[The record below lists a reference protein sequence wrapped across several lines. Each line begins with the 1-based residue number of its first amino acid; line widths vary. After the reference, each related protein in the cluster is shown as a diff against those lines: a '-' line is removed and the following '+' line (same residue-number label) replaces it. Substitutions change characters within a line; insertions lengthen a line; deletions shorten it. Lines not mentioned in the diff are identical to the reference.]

1 MIIWR
6 GSDPRNRGKITKK
19 AKPIRF
25 IILGTMLAAAPS
37 VVPAADNAAPPAA
50 PSAAAAPAP
59 APEAQIPF
67 AKRNIWNWQV
77 VDDQTVLIQD
87 LGRRWYKATL
97 FGHCINL
104 SFANRIAFDSSPS
117 GTFDKFSAILVRE
130 QRCPLRSLVE
140 TAAPPKKSKDKKPAP
155 APALQ

>member
-1 MIIWR
+1 M
-6 GSDPRNRGKITKK
+6 GK
-19 AKPIRF
+19 ASPIGLML
-25 IILGTMLAAAPS
+25 LGMVSAAAAVAS
-37 VVPAADNAAPPAA
+37 AADNPTPPAA
-50 PSAAAAPAP
+50 ASAAAAPAP
-59 APEAQIPF
+59 AAEAQIPF

-87 LGRRWYKATL
+87 QGRRWYKATL

-104 SFANRIAFDSSPS
+104 SFADRIGFDSNPS

-140 TAAPPKKSKDKKPAP
+140 TTAPPKKLKAKKPDPAAAP
-155 APALQ
+155 Q